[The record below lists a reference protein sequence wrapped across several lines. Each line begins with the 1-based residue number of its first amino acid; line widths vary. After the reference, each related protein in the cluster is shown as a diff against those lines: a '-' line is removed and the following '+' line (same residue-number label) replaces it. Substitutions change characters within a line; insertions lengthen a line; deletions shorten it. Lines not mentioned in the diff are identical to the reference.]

1 MAQRTGLADS
11 HVLITGSGIGHLLAL
26 AAAKRGAREVVIW
39 DLNSEVAEAV
49 AKELV
54 AMGVKATAHSVDV
67 SDRTAVAR
75 AAREVVDKLGH
86 IDVLVNNA
94 GILSG
99 KSFLDLTEAEIRKTY
114 DVNTFALY

>member
-75 AAREVVDKLGH
+75 AAREVADKLGH

-94 GILSG
+94 GIVSG